1 MLLDMLHFSV
11 QTKITAISP
20 QVNEVAQGSSL
31 AQGEGFPAG
40 LIVCV
45 TTDGNREGPLA

>member
-1 MLLDMLHFSV
+1 M
-11 QTKITAISP
+11 
-20 QVNEVAQGSSL
+20 NEVAQGSSL